1 MRILRIL
8 VSIGWIVPGM
18 VAAAEKAGVV
28 HCHVEQ
34 DHSPDPMASIKQSIS
49 YLGKL

>member
-1 MRILRIL
+1 MEPIL
-8 VSIGWIVPGM
+8 
-18 VAAAEKAGVV
+18 AAAEKAGVV

-34 DHSPDPMASIKQSIS
+34 DHSPDPLASIKQSTA